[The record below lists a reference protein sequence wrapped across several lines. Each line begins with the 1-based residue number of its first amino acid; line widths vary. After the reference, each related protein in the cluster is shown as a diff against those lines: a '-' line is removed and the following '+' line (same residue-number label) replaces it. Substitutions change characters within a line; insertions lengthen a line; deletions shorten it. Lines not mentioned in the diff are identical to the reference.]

1 MITTAPTIASIPA
14 MNAPVIPGMTAVGAY
29 DSIISVMKVEAAAT
43 MIPPTSARMP
53 KIPAKIDRTDTPEGL
68 IGLTAKFF
76 TKLLFCYC

>member
-1 MITTAPTIASIPA
+1 M
-14 MNAPVIPGMTAVGAY
+14 M
-29 DSIISVMKVEAAAT
+29 
-43 MIPPTSARMP
+43 PTSNTSIP